1 MDKCQIGKYNLIDE
15 FQKTN
20 VCLMFEA
27 YKKDRLLLDIIPL
40 EVLKETSEL
49 MSMSELIDKGNG
61 RNWNLT
67 RKISENMSLVNTL
80 LVLNCAA
87 RWQWF
92 HQYAKCV
99 N

>member
-1 MDKCQIGKYNLIDE
+1 MVHGTLFFQVYINAKSIIYTRSINGTKSMFSQMDKCQIGKYNLIDE

-61 RNWNLT
+61 RN
-67 RKISENMSLVNTL
+67 
-80 LVLNCAA
+80 
-87 RWQWF
+87 
-92 HQYAKCV
+92 
-99 N
+99 